1 MNPRNIRLS
10 AAILV
15 VLLAGLACQFS
26 FSTAEVENLR
36 LAQDEAGQQATTQF
50 NPGDTFYLVG
60 DLSNAPD
67 DTRLKAVWTVV
78 AAEGVDPNTVI
89 EEREL
94 TAPSGPFWFS
104 LTQDT
109 GAWPV
114 GSYKV
119 DLFLD
124 DELNQSLGFLVTAP
138 PAAQVEPTATV
149 APVAPTQAAA
159 PTAPPA
165 SGPAGLSNI
174 YTALDEEG
182 QQPSSVFAQAD
193 KIYTIFTLE
202 AGQDGA
208 SVRGALTATD
218 VEGISPNTQITE
230 LEQAFPGGQNALWFE
245 SSRPWPKGVYRID
258 MALNG
263 QPVQSLEVEV
273 ISTNTSGA
281 VITEAYSAL
290 DEDGQQPAVTFPAD
304 SVVYIHFTLDSAPD
318 DTNVKGVMVAADI
331 EGEDPYTYVAEA
343 GGAMSNGS
351 YWFTFT
357 NNGPWPVGSYV
368 VYIYVSG
375 ELAGQLDFQ
384 VQ

>member
-1 MNPRNIRLS
+1 MNPRNFKLIL
-10 AAILV
+10 AVLV

-36 LAQDEAGQQATTQF
+36 LAKDEAGQQATTQF
-50 NPGDTFYLVG
+50 TPSDTFYLVG

-67 DTRLKAVWTVV
+67 DTRLKAVWSVV

-94 TAPSGPFWFS
+94 NAPSGPFWFS
-104 LTQDT
+104 LTQDA
-109 GAWPV
+109 GVWPV

-124 DELNQSLGFLVTAP
+124 DEPNQSLGFLVVAP
-138 PAAQVEPTATV
+138 PEAQAEPTAAPVEPTQ
-149 APVAPTQAAA
+149 APAPTEPAA
-159 PTAPPA
+159 P
-165 SGPAGLSNI
+165 SGQAGLSNI
-174 YTALDEEG
+174 YTAPDEEG

-193 KIYTIFTLE
+193 KIYTHFTLE
-202 AGQDGA
+202 AGQEGA
-208 SVRGALTATD
+208 NVKGTLTAID
-218 VEGISPNTQITE
+218 AEGVDPNTQITE
-230 LEQAFPGGQNALWFE
+230 LEQAFPSGQNVLWFE
-245 SSRPWPKGVYRID
+245 NSRPWPKGKYRID
-258 MALNG
+258 VALNG

-273 ISTNTSGA
+273 TSTNTSGA
-281 VITEAYSAL
+281 AITEAFSAL
-290 DEDGQQPAVTFPAD
+290 DEDGQQPAVTFPPNNA
-304 SVVYIHFTLDSAPD
+304 VYIHFTLDSAPD
-318 DTNVKGVMVAADI
+318 DTDVKGVMVAADI

-343 GGAMSNGS
+343 GGAMGSGS

-368 VYIYVSG
+368 VYIYING
-375 ELAGQLDFQ
+375 ELAGQVDFQ